1 MKAPELRDVVVFAR
15 ITRVE
20 ALALRALAKQRK
32 TDRSK
37 LIREAIRRVI
47 AEAA

>member
-1 MKAPELRDVVVFAR
+1 VREVVVFAR
-15 ITRVE
+15 ITRLE
-20 ALALRALAKQRK
+20 AQALRALAKQRK

-37 LIREAIRRVI
+37 LIREAICRVI